1 MVVQL
6 EPVYPPSRRIRVN
19 TVAFDVECVLLMTP
33 GVAPDPVLEV
43 VNGIAFRKADIAKY
57 LLPHQMANLTTAT
70 DNERLCYLTVVP
82 YGVSFDLTHDTE
94 IDPNLS
100 RRIDDDLF
108 VSPNDEVDREVMHYK
123 HHTRCVLQSETCF
136 TIPVGINLTTLFPF
150 GSIFF
155 TAPSNS
161 SYAWPWFNLTSTVEE
176 LVIIPV
182 PDFQTAYTNGD
193 LYDVELTCNLGHVV
207 PDCSVR
213 NCIYSTYQVIR
224 GNEYGTRESI
234 LDYLPIPD

>member
-1 MVVQL
+1 MVVVQL
-6 EPVYPPSRRIRVN
+6 EPVYPPGRKIRVN
-19 TVAFDVECVLLMTP
+19 TVAFDVECVLLMTHNNFQT
-33 GVAPDPVLEV
+33 ETI
-43 VNGIAFRKADIAKY
+43 NGLAFRKADISKY
-57 LLPHQMANLTTAT
+57 MLPHQMANLTTAT
-70 DNERLCYLTVVP
+70 ENERLAYLTVVP
-82 YGVSFDLTHDTE
+82 YGVSFNLTHDTE
-94 IDPNLS
+94 RDPNLS
-100 RRIDDDLF
+100 LHIDDDAL

-161 SYAWPWFNLTSTVEE
+161 SYAWPWFNLTNTIEE

-182 PDFQTAYTNGD
+182 PDFVTAYPQD
-193 LYDVELTCNLGHVV
+193 YLSAVELKANLGHVV
-207 PDCSVR
+207 PDCAVR